1 MGCDDFD
8 KYQKLVE
15 LKFPKHE
22 KAFAKFSKELH
33 SKDKT
38 YVENFIKLGIMREV
52 IGIQSR
58 NEARKYATNRAM
70 SAKDWQSDGAQ
81 NADA

>member
-1 MGCDDFD
+1 MVEGIKTDYGWTQGKPRNFKAYAKTLERLGCDDFD

-33 SKDKT
+33 SKDKP

-52 IGIQSR
+52 IGI
-58 NEARKYATNRAM
+58 
-70 SAKDWQSDGAQ
+70 
-81 NADA
+81 